1 MASPENSSTEA
12 STTARKVK
20 VLFIAG
26 EGRSGSTI
34 IGDILG
40 QLDGFFSVGELFYIW
55 DRGLIQNWRC
65 SCGFSFDE
73 CPVWSEVITR
83 AFGGKS
89 QVDAEKLLRM
99 REQLHTRHLLPL
111 PRRNG
116 LQERVALMGEYQEAL
131 GQLYLAVQSVTGSGV
146 VVDGSGYPAQALLLQ
161 TIPGIELYVLHLIR
175 DSRAVVYSSTARKK
189 KVVADVEGKYDHYM
203 GSDSLL
209 VSSLLWDMYCSVTER
224 LWGEDSERYAVL
236 RYEDFVENPKASI
249 VRCLEFLGEERSEL
263 PFIGDREVMLG
274 MTHTFSGNPS
284 RFRHGAKVIRLDNE
298 WESKM
303 SRFQRALVT
312 TATLPWLKRY
322 NYPLLT
328 GK

>member
-1 MASPENSSTEA
+1 MASCENSSTEVSA
-12 STTARKVK
+12 TARKVK

-40 QLDGFFSVGELFYIW
+40 QMDGFFSVGELFYIW

-73 CPVWSEVITR
+73 CPVWSEVIAR
-83 AFGGKS
+83 AFGGRL

-111 PRRNG
+111 PKRKG

-131 GQLYLAVQSVTGSGV
+131 GQLYHAVQAVTGSRV
-146 VVDGSGYPAQALLLQ
+146 VVDGSGYPAQAYLLQ

-224 LWGEDSERYAVL
+224 LWGEDSERYAVM
-236 RYEDFVENPKASI
+236 RYEDFVENPRASI
-249 VRCLEFLGEERSEL
+249 ERCVSFVGEERLEL
-263 PFIGDREVMLG
+263 PFVGAREVMLG
-274 MTHTFSGNPS
+274 KTHTFSGNPS
-284 RFRHGAKVIRLDNE
+284 RFRQGSKVIRLDNE

-303 SRFQRALVT
+303 SSLQRALVT
-312 TATLPWLKRY
+312 TVTFPWLTRY
-322 NYPLLT
+322 GYPVIVH
-328 GK
+328 K